1 MLPLQNE
8 HCPYSVNHC
17 CCCMQAAVDA
27 FNYVEEAL
35 ALAPLFDEEAMRR
48 LRPAPEA
55 EPGQAPVKRRL
66 SYTDE
71 QQGVL
76 PSNTMR

>member
-1 MLPLQNE
+1 M
-8 HCPYSVNHC
+8 
-17 CCCMQAAVDA
+17 DA
-27 FNYVEEAL
+27 LDYVEEAI
-35 ALAPLFDEEAMRR
+35 ALAPLFDEEAMRK

-76 PSNTMR
+76 PSHTMR